1 MQNYKIILVDDEKI
15 VLNDLKN
22 MIDWDRAGFSIV
34 GTAHNGK
41 SALKLYQALK
51 PDVIITDIKMPQMN
65 GLDFIHEIRK
75 INPDIYILIL
85 SSYGEFEYA
94 KQAIQE
100 GVVDYLLKLEITSSF
115 FELKLKEI
123 YSKLS
128 STKKQNKKAI
138 RLELQECFS
147 KANANDF
154 NLIFQHAPE
163 SRKYIFI
170 TLTTNIIF
178 QSDFL
183 GFTRENNVEEEI
195 ITTLE
200 SILVK
205 LNVSED
211 SILFL
216 QNSALILG
224 IHSKHFLSPFS
235 LSIPIFINKIRH
247 FSSCRTH
254 EFRIIYWEN
263 AVTLYSFYH
272 KYNMILPL
280 INWYFLLNKQSV
292 ICATTLESQHYSKAI
307 DFKDFNQ
314 LTLINP
320 KEEQLAYL
328 KTYSYDLFQNCDFL
342 SLKNS
347 FLYVCNT
354 LQKKL
359 DATFL
364 SEVIESPSLYEQFLT
379 AGFKD
384 WNDSLMS
391 EPIPTYSTVI
401 NHAITYICH
410 QYMNCELNL
419 DEISH
424 HVGLSSGR
432 LSVLFKKETK
442 ITPNEWITNH
452 RVKEAIKLLLYS
464 NYKIYEISEKV
475 GYRSSQYFSQIFL
488 QHTGK
493 KPLDYRKNTTI
504 TYTAG
509 EMKNEK
515 KF

>member
-1 MQNYKIILVDDEKI
+1 
-15 VLNDLKN
+15 
-22 MIDWDRAGFSIV
+22 
-34 GTAHNGK
+34 
-41 SALKLYQALK
+41 
-51 PDVIITDIKMPQMN
+51 
-65 GLDFIHEIRK
+65 
-75 INPDIYILIL
+75 
-85 SSYGEFEYA
+85 
-94 KQAIQE
+94 
-100 GVVDYLLKLEITSSF
+100 
-115 FELKLKEI
+115 
-123 YSKLS
+123 
-128 STKKQNKKAI
+128 
-138 RLELQECFS
+138 
-147 KANANDF
+147 
-154 NLIFQHAPE
+154 
-163 SRKYIFI
+163 
-170 TLTTNIIF
+170 
-178 QSDFL
+178 
-183 GFTRENNVEEEI
+183 
-195 ITTLE
+195 
-200 SILVK
+200 
-205 LNVSED
+205 
-211 SILFL
+211 
-216 QNSALILG
+216 
-224 IHSKHFLSPFS
+224 
-235 LSIPIFINKIRH
+235 
-247 FSSCRTH
+247 
-254 EFRIIYWEN
+254 
-263 AVTLYSFYH
+263 
-272 KYNMILPL
+272 MILPL

-442 ITPNEWITNH
+442 ITPNEWITQPQSQRSN
-452 RVKEAIKLLLYS
+452 KTFTIFKL
-464 NYKIYEISEKV
+464 
-475 GYRSSQYFSQIFL
+475 
-488 QHTGK
+488 
-493 KPLDYRKNTTI
+493 
-504 TYTAG
+504 
-509 EMKNEK
+509 
-515 KF
+515 